1 MTETTFKKAVFIR
14 NKINELERM
23 LSVGFNEVHLTM
35 DYKDSEGETENRT
48 FYLHEDHLT
57 EGDLRGHMIE
67 LFKTE
72 LIRLK
77 NKFIS
82 L

>member
-1 MTETTFKKAVFIR
+1 MTEEKFIEAMLIR
-14 NKINELERM
+14 NKMNELERI

-35 DYKDSEGETENRT
+35 DYKDPEGETENRT

-57 EGDLRGHMIE
+57 EGDLRGNMIE

-72 LIRLK
+72 LKRLSDR
-77 NKFIS
+77 FIS